1 MFEHPPLRCRNVVL
15 EEKGFI
21 FSFRLLTG
29 LDFYPC
35 PDGRLWVQGV
45 WGMTCSWG
53 SGGAR
58 WGLLLA
64 QADLSLISQPS
75 SGSV

>member
-1 MFEHPPLRCRNVVL
+1 MFEHPPLRCRNVIL
-15 EEKGFI
+15 ERGFI

-35 PDGRLWVQGV
+35 PDGSLWVQGV
-45 WGMTCSWG
+45 WGTTCSWG

-58 WGLLLA
+58 WELLLA

-75 SGSV
+75 SGAM